1 MLSTNSHQ
9 WEEDREEALRGL
21 MGGCRG
27 GGAWERRG
35 GLEKCK
41 LDKGEGQREAGELG
55 KSPGH
60 QICTPVGLYRLYL
73 AQNST
78 NYNVLTSRFQGFNAF

>member
-21 MGGCRG
+21 IWGVAAGEVYG
-27 GGAWERRG
+27 RRG

-55 KSPGH
+55 
-60 QICTPVGLYRLYL
+60 
-73 AQNST
+73 
-78 NYNVLTSRFQGFNAF
+78 

>member
-1 MLSTNSHQ
+1 MRPCTLMLSTNSHQ

-21 MGGCRG
+21 IWGVAAGEVYG
-27 GGAWERRG
+27 RRG

-55 KSPGH
+55 
-60 QICTPVGLYRLYL
+60 
-73 AQNST
+73 
-78 NYNVLTSRFQGFNAF
+78 